1 MDSMLDQVLSVIR
14 PFSEDLFDLDRGPLF
29 IDTNYLELRDD
40 VNFHQTKWHMFKE
53 TQEYLIATN
62 GDISTGEWEHVSGN
76 KIIIGR
82 STRDGVLYELAFL
95 DEDFFILSRH
105 GNTRATER
113 KYFMLVREPLAKQL
127 EWHEAIT
134 YLFDKYRN
142 SNNFIVTVAI
152 IVILIIAIV
161 LLLS

>member
-1 MDSMLDQVLSVIR
+1 MLDQVLAVIR
-14 PFSEDLFDLDRGPLF
+14 HHSEDLFDLDRGPLF
-29 IDTNYLELRDD
+29 IGTHYLELQDD
-40 VNFHQTKWHMFKE
+40 VNAHQTQWHLFKE
-53 TQEYLIATN
+53 TGEYLMAKN
-62 GDISTGEWEHVSGN
+62 GEIETGEWENAEEN

-82 STRDGVLYELAFL
+82 NTRTGILYELAFL
-95 DEDFFILSRH
+95 DEDFFILARH
-105 GNTRATER
+105 GNNRGAGK

-142 SNNFIVTVAI
+142 SNNFIITVAI
-152 IVILIIAIV
+152 IVMLIIAIV